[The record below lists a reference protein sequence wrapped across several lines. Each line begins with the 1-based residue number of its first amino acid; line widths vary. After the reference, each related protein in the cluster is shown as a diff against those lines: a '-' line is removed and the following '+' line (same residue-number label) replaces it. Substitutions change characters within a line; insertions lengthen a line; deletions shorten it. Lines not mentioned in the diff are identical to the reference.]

1 MRYKKKDILKTISM
15 LKQVNAV
22 FRTGGRKAVLSVKAA
37 LPDCQEAAIE
47 IGTYL
52 ETLGEEAEH
61 LVKILESYCENIY
74 LQNINFENPEKCRN
88 IARKIQR
95 QLSEVENGVK
105 SSLPKDKKEVLF
117 LPYKASMWDS
127 LESVWMAARE
137 DENCEAVV
145 MPVPYFDK
153 NPDGSLGEMHYEG
166 GKFPDYVPVMDWK
179 RYSIPE
185 HRPDVIYIHN
195 PYDQYNHVTSVHP
208 DFYSA
213 ELKKHTDMLIYIP
226 YFITMGGVSE
236 EFCTL
241 PACYYADYVFLESE
255 RVKKIYLE
263 TYGKVYGKEKDKF
276 IVFGSPKFD
285 PILHRAK
292 SDYRISDIWNGKE
305 LRDGRKTVLLYN
317 TSLGALLK
325 ENEAYLKKMKSVFL
339 FFQQEKSRKKN
350 DLLLWWRPHP
360 LYEATLKAMR
370 PQLLQEYRELVEY
383 YKENETGIYDTSPDM
398 ARAVVCSDAYY
409 GDRSSLV
416 QLYGITG
423 KPIMITD
430 VNSETVA
437 EDATG
442 AEKLLQSMAPPYPN
456 KINGYLIQE
465 SRFSLAAF
473 VDYVSRKKPGYQERM
488 HKQSMCYRSSM
499 ECSGDNVGKR
509 IYHYVDVKGTDEK
522 L

>member
-22 FRTGGRKAVLSVKAA
+22 FRTGGGKKAVLSVKAA

-166 GKFPDYVPVMDWK
+166 GKFPEYVPVMDWK

-255 RVKKIYLE
+255 RVKKIYLK
-263 TYGKVYGKEKDKF
+263 TYGKVY
-276 IVFGSPKFD
+276 
-285 PILHRAK
+285 
-292 SDYRISDIWNGKE
+292 GKE
-305 LRDGRKTVLLYN
+305 LRDGRKTVLLFN

-339 FFQQEKSRKKN
+339 FFQQEKSRRKN

-360 LYEATLKAMR
+360 LYE
-370 PQLLQEYRELVEY
+370 
-383 YKENETGIYDTSPDM
+383 
-398 ARAVVCSDAYY
+398 
-409 GDRSSLV
+409 
-416 QLYGITG
+416 
-423 KPIMITD
+423 
-430 VNSETVA
+430 
-437 EDATG
+437 
-442 AEKLLQSMAPPYPN
+442 
-456 KINGYLIQE
+456 
-465 SRFSLAAF
+465 
-473 VDYVSRKKPGYQERM
+473 
-488 HKQSMCYRSSM
+488 
-499 ECSGDNVGKR
+499 
-509 IYHYVDVKGTDEK
+509 
-522 L
+522 